1 MTLTFL
7 ELKERLARW
16 DELDLIERL
25 GITSAD
31 IVDKFEDLIDEKFD
45 SLLQEEDDDPFVEET
60 FPD

>member
-31 IVDKFEDLIDEKFD
+31 IVDKFADLIDEKFD
-45 SLLQEEDDDPFVEET
+45 TLLQEEDDDPFVEET
-60 FPD
+60 FAD

>member
-16 DELDLIERL
+16 DEIDLIERL

-45 SLLQEEDDDPFVEET
+45 TLMYDEDDDEFNEEAVS
-60 FPD
+60 D

>member
-45 SLLQEEDDDPFVEET
+45 TLLQEEDDDPFVEET
-60 FPD
+60 FAD

>member
-45 SLLQEEDDDPFVEET
+45 TLLQEEDDDPFVEET

>member
-16 DELDLIERL
+16 DEIDLIEKL

-45 SLLQEEDDDPFVEET
+45 ILLHDEDDDEFNEEAVS
-60 FPD
+60 D

>member
-45 SLLQEEDDDPFVEET
+45 TLLQEEDDDPFVEEA

>member
-60 FPD
+60 FAD

>member
-16 DELDLIERL
+16 DEIDLIERL

-45 SLLQEEDDDPFVEET
+45 ILMHDEDDDEFNEEAVS
-60 FPD
+60 D

>member
-16 DELDLIERL
+16 DEIDLIERL
-25 GITSAD
+25 GITSAE

-45 SLLQEEDDDPFVEET
+45 TLMHDEDDDEFNEEAVS
-60 FPD
+60 D